1 MCTSLKYK
9 TCMGRNYDYEQS
21 FNEEVRIIDE
31 REFDNKYKIIG
42 VATGFIK
49 DFPLLYDGMNQEGL
63 CISGLAFEGN
73 AKYFDASS
81 DKNNIPSFRLPL
93 EILGQFSNVEDA
105 EKYLNSA
112 NITNEAYS
120 EEFPP
125 SDMHWLICDK
135 NKAIVVESTPQGLNI
150 YDAETGV
157 LTNNPPYPNQLEMAR
172 DTLKSVGKNEDT
184 IKYHS
189 RGKETYGLLGDY
201 TSFTRFSK
209 LSYIKEQL
217 ENSNNDFDNVSQTFH
232 LLSSVEQIYGLTH
245 VDDKFEYTIY
255 SVVYDMEN
263 LKIHYKLYD
272 DLTVSTYSF

>member
-31 REFDNKYKIIG
+31 GEFNNKYKIIG

-49 DFPLLYDGMNQEGL
+49 DFPLLYDGMNQHGL

-73 AKYFDASS
+73 AKYFDNSD

-93 EILGQFSNVEDA
+93 EILGQFKNVDEA
-105 EKYLNSA
+105 KNYLNSA

-120 EEFPP
+120 AQFPP
-125 SDMHWLICDK
+125 SDMHWMICDK
-135 NKAIVVESTPQGLNI
+135 DRAIVVESTQDGLHI
-150 YDAETGV
+150 YDGKTGV
-157 LTNNPPYPNQLEMAR
+157 LTNNPPYPKQLELAKAS
-172 DTLKSVGKNEDT
+172 LKIVGKKDNHSE
-184 IKYHS
+184 YNS
-189 RGKETYGLLGDY
+189 RGKETCGLLGDY
-201 TSFTRFSK
+201 TSFTRFAK

-217 ENSNNDFDNVSQTFH
+217 EKSKNSFDDVNQTFH

-245 VDDKFEYTIY
+245 VEDRFEYTIY
-255 SVVYDMEN
+255 SVVYDMKN
-263 LKIHYKLYD
+263 LKVYYKIYD
-272 DLTVSTYSF
+272 DFNVAKYSF